1 MPTEYSLQELAKLSG
16 LTPRTIRFY
25 IENGLL
31 AAPTALGPKARYTDE
46 HLDRLRVIRRL
57 QAAHLPL
64 AEIRNRLRE
73 LPADALTALAADQT
87 SQPAD
92 SAIDYINRLL
102 RPTPPPASMP
112 ASMPAPPSVPPLASM
127 PAAVP
132 ERTMLRR
139 VAEPEPAQPVQNAQP
154 AENAAKPN
162 EPERAQWERISLDPD
177 IEIHI
182 RRPLTRQQ
190 NKRVERLI
198 SIARQLLE
206 E

>member
-1 MPTEYSLQELAKLSG
+1 
-16 LTPRTIRFY
+16 
-25 IENGLL
+25 
-31 AAPTALGPKARYTDE
+31 
-46 HLDRLRVIRRL
+46 L

-64 AEIRNRLRE
+64 AEIRAYFRGTSTENVSL
-73 LPADALTALAADQT
+73 LAED
-87 SQPAD
+87 SQPEASQTAN

-102 RPTPPPASMP
+102 RPAASP
-112 ASMPAPPSVPPLASM
+112 PAPPAGPLY
-127 PAAVP
+127 
-132 ERTMLRR
+132 
-139 VAEPEPAQPVQNAQP
+139 VAEPQPVFLSRAM
-154 AENAAKPN
+154 A
-162 EPERAQWERISLDPD
+162 EPEAAEALLPAPAPSGPPPPTKQSTEPDRAQWERIALDPD